1 MSPWGGKSWAPFSL
15 LRRWAGGFPVVLAK
29 RARVAVQGRVA
40 LQPTQPAF
48 FLPAAVFVFAALFSI
63 ASAPTAPRRRVDEP
77 VAPLRDIEKG
87 PGTGKKE
94 GKGLTLY
101 T

>member
-1 MSPWGGKSWAPFSL
+1 MGPFL
-15 LRRWAGGFPVVLAK
+15 ATTKMGRRLPCRPVAFILAK